1 MKDYLGNEI
10 NIGDIVLFAGRASKG
25 YTAAFDE
32 MVVTEIKR
40 VNGRDTVQMKRSYY
54 DEGRLANNV
63 INLTA
68 LGLRPKQNVG
78 EVE

>member
-32 MVVTEIKR
+32 MVVTKR
-40 VNGRDTVQMKRSYY
+40 VNGRDIVQMERYPYY
-54 DEGRLANNV
+54 EGRLANNV
-63 INLTA
+63 IDLTA